1 MWFILLVLT
10 LSMSTTVSLKV
21 LKNTY
26 YGLRHGQSYS
36 NVEGIISSD
45 VLKGTTSHGLTDLGR
60 EQAESSGQELYQIF
74 KDKSPTSLNNIH
86 FYSSLFLRAKQ
97 TTDVVINSLI
107 TSYNNDSNKLKLS
120 SFYRPTYKIRLSL
133 RERYFGALD
142 QRPLPLYND
151 VWPLDWENADNKNE
165 GIESVNEVA
174 SRIESFIL

>member
-1 MWFILLVLT
+1 
-10 LSMSTTVSLKV
+10 MSTTSLKV

-60 EQAESSGQELYQIF
+60 DQAESSGQELYQIF
-74 KDKSPTSLNNIH
+74 KEKSLTSLNNIH

-97 TTDVVINSLI
+97 TTDVVINSLM
-107 TSYNNDSNKLKLS
+107 TSYNNDLTKPSSYTLS
-120 SFYRPTYKIRLSL
+120 RPTYKIRLSL

-174 SRIESFIL
+174 NRIDSFIQ

>member
-1 MWFILLVLT
+1 MWFILHILS
-10 LSMSTTVSLKV
+10 LSMSTISLKV

-26 YGLRHGQSYS
+26 FGLRHGQSYS

-45 VLKGTTSHGLTDLGR
+45 LFKGTTSHGLTDLGR
-60 EQAESSGQELYQIF
+60 EQAESSGHELYQIF
-74 KDKSPTSLNNIH
+74 KEKSPTSLNNIH

-97 TTDVVINSLI
+97 TTDVVINSLM
-107 TSYNNDSNKLKLS
+107 TSYNNDLTKPSSYTLS
-120 SFYRPTYKIRLSL
+120 RPTYKIRLSL

-174 SRIESFIL
+174 NRIDSFIQ